1 MFTFLAYLLAFEE
14 VNAKFYPDLHAIDFS
29 WTIAFPFLSF
39 IYTNAKQVSFAF
51 DKNTDGPKFY
61 SF

>member
-39 IYTNAKQVSFAF
+39 INTNAKQVSFMCICIW
-51 DKNTDGPKFY
+51 
-61 SF
+61 